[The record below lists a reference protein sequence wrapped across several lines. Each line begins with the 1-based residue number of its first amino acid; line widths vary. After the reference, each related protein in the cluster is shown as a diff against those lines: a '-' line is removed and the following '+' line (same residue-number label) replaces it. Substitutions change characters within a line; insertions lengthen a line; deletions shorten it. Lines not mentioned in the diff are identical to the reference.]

1 MSFYNM
7 LFGRNPQTALL
18 LAVIG
23 LRENDIERLRDVYA
37 EPDGSKITV
46 YTRTGGGNREDY
58 PNLLL
63 RKAGGWTG
71 SVDDEFDSTYCT
83 DTFAIPV
90 EWQADVAALSD
101 VLTHGM
107 RQEFAQHLSKTLRR
121 DPTESD
127 KNAAAY
133 AREVGA
139 LSSVRGYKA
148 NGHTFVPFDDN
159 AMEKALE
166 LAEKNNGLLCSCL
179 GILPLALTVKQNH
192 RPYPN
197 APSANLSTHLV
208 RAEID
213 VNPKWEIDGEYWQHC
228 VARWSSEFPK
238 SIAQIQQ
245 RIDAITSR
253 NAAA

>member
-1 MSFYNM
+1 MSLYNL

-23 LRENDIERLRDVYA
+23 LRENDVERLRDVYA

-46 YTRTGGGNREDY
+46 YTRTGGGNRDDY
-58 PNLLL
+58 PNLQL
-63 RKAGGWTG
+63 RKAEGWVG
-71 SVDDEFDSTYCT
+71 SVDDDFDSTYCT

-90 EWQADVAALSD
+90 EWQADVSALSD

-107 RQEFAQHLSKTLRR
+107 RPEFARHLSKTLRR
-121 DPTESD
+121 EPTESD
-127 KNAAAY
+127 KSAAAY
-133 AREVGA
+133 ASEVAA

-159 AMEKALE
+159 AMKKALE
-166 LAEKNNGLLCSCL
+166 LAEANNGQLGSCW
-179 GILPLALTVKQNH
+179 GILPLVLDIKRNH

-197 APSANLSTHLV
+197 APSPDLSMHLV

-213 VNPKWEIDGEYWQHC
+213 VSLKWEIDTEYWQHC
-228 VARWSSEFPK
+228 VARWSNEFPK
-238 SIAQIQQ
+238 AIAQIQQ
-245 RIDAITSR
+245 RIDATNSR